1 MKSLENFSQ
10 RNQEVTHTFY
20 SEKTSNKI
28 KHLDGIVNVVVQNGA
43 EGAAELTT
51 LYTAYKGA
59 DPIVVQSA
67 YSSST
72 VVEQNLQNQTRGRR
86 PQSGRTRAERC
97 AEPRTTVRHSDL
109 Q

>member
-10 RNQEVTHTFY
+10 QNQEVTPTFY
-20 SEKTSNKI
+20 REKKANSINR
-28 KHLDGIVNVVVQNGA
+28 LDHIVNVVVQNGA
-43 EGAAELTT
+43 EQYAELTT
-51 LYTAYKGA
+51 LRTAYKGA

-72 VVEQNLQNQTRGRR
+72 VVEQNRQNHARGRR
-86 PQSGRTRAERC
+86 PQSGRPRAERC
-97 AEPRTTVRHSDL
+97 AEPCVTVIHSDL